1 MNSRIELNKDK
12 QKDIDREKQ
21 TEKVKKI
28 VKRIVISLI
37 VIFLLVFFTF
47 FYITNIGTTS
57 LVVNEEAIVNSKLPE
72 SFSGLKVIQF
82 GDLHYSN
89 NNLLKDVVNA
99 ITKRNPDLIF
109 FTGDLLGNED
119 LTPKNRKKLVKE
131 LKRLHSTLGKYAV
144 LGESDNNEAI
154 SILVD
159 CGFTILDDNNELIT
173 IIESS
178 TELDGNIVKVSPL
191 DGSSPFEVE
200 KDTICS
206 MNMLLFTPSLF
217 NILEEKLPIFLEDNK
232 DNLDSCEFLIPIVLN
247 ELLKENRVIVSVIET
262 HANWYGV
269 TYKKDKELVV
279 NAINNMIKDEIYSN
293 NLYGGKGEKR

>member
-28 VKRIVISLI
+28 VKRIVIALI
-37 VIFLLVFFTF
+37 IIFLLVFFTF

-57 LVVNEEAIVNSKLPE
+57 LIVNEEAIVNSKLPE

-89 NNLLKDVVNA
+89 YDLLKEVVNA
-99 ITKRNPDLIF
+99 ITKRNPDLIL

-131 LKRLHSTLGKYAV
+131 LKRLNSTLGKYAV
-144 LGESDNNEAI
+144 LGGSDNDDAI

-159 CGFTILDDNNELIT
+159 CGFKVLDDSNELIYNESNEPIMLVGLNTNNDSINYDKAFTNYNDTTYT
-173 IIESS
+173 ITIFHKPDYIDEF
-178 TELDGNIVKVSPL
+178 V
-191 DGSSPFEVE
+191 EVYPIDLALAGHSHLGE
-200 KDTICS
+200 IRIPYLLNLASKD
-206 MNMLLFTPSLF
+206 
-217 NILEEKLPIFLEDNK
+217 
-232 DNLDSCEFLIPIVLN
+232 
-247 ELLKENRVIVSVIET
+247 
-262 HANWYGV
+262 HASKYINSY
-269 TYKKDKELVV
+269 YK
-279 NAINNMIKDEIYSN
+279 INNTEFYITSGIGTDTYDVRINARPSINFFRLRKTT
-293 NLYGGKGEKR
+293 

>member
-28 VKRIVISLI
+28 VKRIVIALI
-37 VIFLLVFFTF
+37 IIFLLVFFTF

-57 LVVNEEAIVNSKLPE
+57 LIVNEEAIVNSKLPE

-89 NNLLKDVVNA
+89 YDLLKEVVNA
-99 ITKRNPDLIF
+99 ITKRKPDLIL

-131 LKRLHSTLGKYAV
+131 LKKLNSTLGKYAV
-144 LGESDNNEAI
+144 LGESDNYDAI

-159 CGFTILDDNNELIT
+159 CGFKVLDDSNELIYNESNEPIMLVGLNTNNDSINYDKAFTNYNDTTYT
-173 IIESS
+173 ITIFHKPDYIDEF
-178 TELDGNIVKVSPL
+178 V
-191 DGSSPFEVE
+191 EVYPVDLALAGHSHLGE
-200 KDTICS
+200 IRIPYLLNLASKD
-206 MNMLLFTPSLF
+206 
-217 NILEEKLPIFLEDNK
+217 
-232 DNLDSCEFLIPIVLN
+232 
-247 ELLKENRVIVSVIET
+247 
-262 HANWYGV
+262 HASKYINSY
-269 TYKKDKELVV
+269 YK
-279 NAINNMIKDEIYSN
+279 INNTEFYITSGIGTDTYDVRINARPSINFFRLRKTT
-293 NLYGGKGEKR
+293 

>member
-28 VKRIVISLI
+28 VKRIVIALI
-37 VIFLLVFFTF
+37 IIFLLVFFTF

-57 LVVNEEAIVNSKLPE
+57 LIVNEEAIVNSKLPE

-89 NNLLKDVVNA
+89 YNLLKEVVNA
-99 ITKRNPDLIF
+99 ITKRNPDLIL

-131 LKRLHSTLGKYAV
+131 LKRLNSTLGKYAV
-144 LGESDNNEAI
+144 LGESDNDDAI

-159 CGFTILDDNNELIT
+159 CGFKVLDDSNELIYN
-173 IIESS
+173 ESN
-178 TELDGNIVKVSPL
+178 EPI
-191 DGSSPFEVE
+191 
-200 KDTICS
+200 
-206 MNMLLFTPSLF
+206 MLVGLNTNNDSINYDKAFT
-217 NILEEKLPIFLEDNK
+217 NYND
-232 DNLDSCEFLIPIVLN
+232 
-247 ELLKENRVIVSVIET
+247 
-262 HANWYGV
+262 V
-269 TYKKDKELVV
+269 TYTITIFHKPDYIDEFVEVYPIDLALAGHSHLGEIRIPYLLNLASKDHASKYI
-279 NAINNMIKDEIYSN
+279 NSYYKINNTEFYITSGIGTDTYDVRINARPSINFFRLRKTT
-293 NLYGGKGEKR
+293 

>member
-28 VKRIVISLI
+28 VKRIVIALI
-37 VIFLLVFFTF
+37 IIFLLVFFTF

-57 LVVNEEAIVNSKLPE
+57 LIVNEEAIVNSKLPE

-89 NNLLKDVVNA
+89 YNLLKEVVNA
-99 ITKRNPDLIF
+99 ITKRNPDLIL

-131 LKRLHSTLGKYAV
+131 LKRLNSTLGKYAV
-144 LGESDNNEAI
+144 LGESDNDDAI

-159 CGFTILDDNNELIT
+159 CGFKVLDDSNELIYNESNEPIMLVGLNTNNDSINYDKAFTNYNDTTYT
-173 IIESS
+173 ITIFHKPDYIDEF
-178 TELDGNIVKVSPL
+178 V
-191 DGSSPFEVE
+191 EVYPVDLALAGHSHLGE
-200 KDTICS
+200 IRIPYLLNLASKD
-206 MNMLLFTPSLF
+206 
-217 NILEEKLPIFLEDNK
+217 
-232 DNLDSCEFLIPIVLN
+232 
-247 ELLKENRVIVSVIET
+247 
-262 HANWYGV
+262 HASKYINSY
-269 TYKKDKELVV
+269 YK
-279 NAINNMIKDEIYSN
+279 INNTEFYITSGIGTDTYDVRINARPSINFFRLRKTT
-293 NLYGGKGEKR
+293 

>member
-28 VKRIVISLI
+28 VKRIVIALI
-37 VIFLLVFFTF
+37 IIFLLVFFTF

-57 LVVNEEAIVNSKLPE
+57 LIVNEEAIVNSKLPE

-89 NNLLKDVVNA
+89 YDLLKEVVNA
-99 ITKRNPDLIF
+99 ITKRNPDLIL

-131 LKRLHSTLGKYAV
+131 LKKLNSTLGKYAV
-144 LGESDNNEAI
+144 LGESDNDDAI

-159 CGFTILDDNNELIT
+159 CGFKVLDDSNELIYNESNEPIMLVGLNTNNDSINYDKAFTNYNDTTYT
-173 IIESS
+173 ITIFHKPDYIDEF
-178 TELDGNIVKVSPL
+178 V
-191 DGSSPFEVE
+191 EVYPVDLALAGHSHLGE
-200 KDTICS
+200 IRI
-206 MNMLLFTPSLF
+206 PSLL
-217 NILEEKLPIFLEDNK
+217 NLASK
-232 DNLDSCEFLIPIVLN
+232 D
-247 ELLKENRVIVSVIET
+247 
-262 HANWYGV
+262 HASKYINSY
-269 TYKKDKELVV
+269 YK
-279 NAINNMIKDEIYSN
+279 INNTEFYITSGIGTDTYDVRINARPSINFFRLRKTT
-293 NLYGGKGEKR
+293 

>member
-37 VIFLLVFFTF
+37 IIFLLVFFTF

-57 LVVNEEAIVNSKLPE
+57 LIVNEEAIVNSKLPE

-89 NNLLKDVVNA
+89 YDLLKEVVNA
-99 ITKRNPDLIF
+99 ITKRNPDLIL

-131 LKRLHSTLGKYAV
+131 LKKLNSTLGKYAV
-144 LGESDNNEAI
+144 LGESDNDDAI

-159 CGFTILDDNNELIT
+159 CGFKVLDDSNELIYN
-173 IIESS
+173 ESN
-178 TELDGNIVKVSPL
+178 EPI
-191 DGSSPFEVE
+191 
-200 KDTICS
+200 
-206 MNMLLFTPSLF
+206 MLVGLNTNNDSINYDKAFT
-217 NILEEKLPIFLEDNK
+217 NYND
-232 DNLDSCEFLIPIVLN
+232 
-247 ELLKENRVIVSVIET
+247 
-262 HANWYGV
+262 V
-269 TYKKDKELVV
+269 TYTITIFHKPDYIDEFVEVYPVDLALAGHSHLGEIRIPYLLNLASKDHASKYI
-279 NAINNMIKDEIYSN
+279 NSYYKINNTEFYITSGIGTDTYDVRINARPSINFFRLRKTT
-293 NLYGGKGEKR
+293 

>member
-28 VKRIVISLI
+28 VKRIVIALI
-37 VIFLLVFFTF
+37 IIFLLVFFTF

-57 LVVNEEAIVNSKLPE
+57 LIVNEEAIVNSKLPE

-89 NNLLKDVVNA
+89 YDLLKEVVNA
-99 ITKRNPDLIF
+99 ITKRNPDLIL

-131 LKRLHSTLGKYAV
+131 LKKLSSTLGKYAV
-144 LGESDNNEAI
+144 LGESDNDDAI

-159 CGFTILDDNNELIT
+159 CGFKVLDDSNELIYNESNEPIMLVGLNTNNDSINYDKAFTNYNDTTYT
-173 IIESS
+173 ITIFHKPDYIDEF
-178 TELDGNIVKVSPL
+178 V
-191 DGSSPFEVE
+191 EVYPIDLALAGHSHLGE
-200 KDTICS
+200 IRIPYLLNLASKD
-206 MNMLLFTPSLF
+206 
-217 NILEEKLPIFLEDNK
+217 
-232 DNLDSCEFLIPIVLN
+232 
-247 ELLKENRVIVSVIET
+247 
-262 HANWYGV
+262 HASKYINSY
-269 TYKKDKELVV
+269 YK
-279 NAINNMIKDEIYSN
+279 INNTEFYITSGIGTDTYDVRINARPSINFFRLRKTT
-293 NLYGGKGEKR
+293 

>member
-37 VIFLLVFFTF
+37 IIFLLVFFTF

-57 LVVNEEAIVNSKLPE
+57 LIVNEEAIVNSKLPE

-89 NNLLKDVVNA
+89 YDLLKEVVNA
-99 ITKRNPDLIF
+99 ITKRNPDLIL

-131 LKRLHSTLGKYAV
+131 LKRLNSTLGKYAV
-144 LGESDNNEAI
+144 LGESDNDDAI

-159 CGFTILDDNNELIT
+159 CGFKVLDDSNELIYNESNEPIMLVGLNTNNDSINYDKAFTNYNDTTYT
-173 IIESS
+173 ITIFHKPDYIDEF
-178 TELDGNIVKVSPL
+178 V
-191 DGSSPFEVE
+191 EVYPIDLALAGHSHLGE
-200 KDTICS
+200 IRIPYLLNLASKD
-206 MNMLLFTPSLF
+206 
-217 NILEEKLPIFLEDNK
+217 
-232 DNLDSCEFLIPIVLN
+232 
-247 ELLKENRVIVSVIET
+247 
-262 HANWYGV
+262 HASKYINSY
-269 TYKKDKELVV
+269 YK
-279 NAINNMIKDEIYSN
+279 INNTEFYITSGIGTDTYDVRINARPSINFFRLRKTT
-293 NLYGGKGEKR
+293 

>member
-28 VKRIVISLI
+28 VKRIVIALI
-37 VIFLLVFFTF
+37 ITFLLVFFTF

-57 LVVNEEAIVNSKLPE
+57 LIVNEEAIVNSKLPE

-89 NNLLKDVVNA
+89 YDLLKEVVNA
-99 ITKRNPDLIF
+99 ITKRNPDLIL

-131 LKRLHSTLGKYAV
+131 LKRLNSTLGKYAV
-144 LGESDNNEAI
+144 LGESDNDDAI

-159 CGFTILDDNNELIT
+159 CGFKVLDDSNELIYNESNEPIMLVGLNTNNDSINYDKAFTNYNDTTYT
-173 IIESS
+173 ITIFHKPDYIDEF
-178 TELDGNIVKVSPL
+178 V
-191 DGSSPFEVE
+191 EVYPIDLALAGHSHLGE
-200 KDTICS
+200 IRIPYLLNLASKD
-206 MNMLLFTPSLF
+206 
-217 NILEEKLPIFLEDNK
+217 
-232 DNLDSCEFLIPIVLN
+232 
-247 ELLKENRVIVSVIET
+247 
-262 HANWYGV
+262 HASKYINSY
-269 TYKKDKELVV
+269 YK
-279 NAINNMIKDEIYSN
+279 INNTEFYITSGIGTDTYDVRINARPSINFFRLRKTT
-293 NLYGGKGEKR
+293 

>member
-28 VKRIVISLI
+28 VKRIVIALI
-37 VIFLLVFFTF
+37 IIFLLVFFTF

-57 LVVNEEAIVNSKLPE
+57 LIVNEEAIVNSKLPE

-89 NNLLKDVVNA
+89 YDLLKEVVNA
-99 ITKRNPDLIF
+99 ITKRNPDLIL

-131 LKRLHSTLGKYAV
+131 LKRLNSTLGKYAV
-144 LGESDNNEAI
+144 LGESDNDDAI

-159 CGFTILDDNNELIT
+159 CGFKVLDDSNELIYNESNEPIMLVGLNTNNDSINYDKAFTNYNDTTYT
-173 IIESS
+173 ITIFHKPDYIDEF
-178 TELDGNIVKVSPL
+178 V
-191 DGSSPFEVE
+191 EVYPIDLALAGHSHLGE
-200 KDTICS
+200 IRIPYLLNLASKD
-206 MNMLLFTPSLF
+206 
-217 NILEEKLPIFLEDNK
+217 
-232 DNLDSCEFLIPIVLN
+232 
-247 ELLKENRVIVSVIET
+247 
-262 HANWYGV
+262 HASKYINSY
-269 TYKKDKELVV
+269 YK
-279 NAINNMIKDEIYSN
+279 INNTEFYITSGIGTDTYDVRINARPSINFFRLRKTT
-293 NLYGGKGEKR
+293 

>member
-28 VKRIVISLI
+28 VKRIVIALI
-37 VIFLLVFFTF
+37 IIFLLVFFTF

-57 LVVNEEAIVNSKLPE
+57 LIVNEEAIVNSKLPE

-89 NNLLKDVVNA
+89 YDLLKEVVNA
-99 ITKRNPDLIF
+99 ITKRNPDLIL

-131 LKRLHSTLGKYAV
+131 LKRLNSTLGKYAV
-144 LGESDNNEAI
+144 LGESDNDDAI

-159 CGFTILDDNNELIT
+159 CGFKVLDDSNELIYN
-173 IIESS
+173 ESN
-178 TELDGNIVKVSPL
+178 EPI
-191 DGSSPFEVE
+191 
-200 KDTICS
+200 
-206 MNMLLFTPSLF
+206 MLVGLNTNNDSINYDKAFT
-217 NILEEKLPIFLEDNK
+217 NYND
-232 DNLDSCEFLIPIVLN
+232 
-247 ELLKENRVIVSVIET
+247 
-262 HANWYGV
+262 V
-269 TYKKDKELVV
+269 TYTITIFHKPDYIDEFVEVYPVDLALAGHSHLGEIRIPYLLNLASKDHASKYI
-279 NAINNMIKDEIYSN
+279 NSYYKINNTEFYITSGIGTDTYDVRINARPSINFFRLRKTT
-293 NLYGGKGEKR
+293 